1 MRFHKLTITLTLTCL
16 SIVAVAGLFIS
27 PITGNCQVLNH
38 GWTDYNDNKAANFM
52 ATDTTTG
59 DSWQLSASV
68 DAKGVSASVSPS
80 SYNLSQF
87 TETTDPPYMGTGL
100 VTAFRDNYTYS
111 HYHWWWEHTHSDDLG
126 KHTHSD
132 GFGEHT
138 HTVHGD
144 IDTNHP
150 TSPFYN
156 GKDTGL
162 TLDIQISKTEKHT
175 CWARNTTTNRKLTVS
190 LGANADIVEAKT
202 EFTIGTTEYEALSQ
216 SVKTT
221 VTIPTVAQEVGVDAS
236 VSFDEKAD
244 SSAHTNF
251 DFDGFSESGSKWY
264 DAP

>member
-16 SIVAVAGLFIS
+16 SIVAVTGLFIS

-38 GWTDYNDNKAANFM
+38 GWRDYNDNKAANFM

-59 DSWQLSASV
+59 DSWRLSASV
-68 DAKGVSASVSPS
+68 DAKGVTASVSPS
-80 SYNLSQF
+80 PFNLSQF
-87 TETTDPPYMGTGL
+87 TETPDAPYMGTGL

-111 HYHWWWEHTHSDDLG
+111 HFHLSLWPHTHSDDWG
-126 KHTHSD
+126 A
-132 GFGEHT
+132 HT

-156 GKDTGL
+156 SKDTGL
-162 TLDIQISKTEKHT
+162 TLDIQVSKTEKHT
-175 CWARNTTTNRKLTVS
+175 CWARNTTTNQKLTVS

-202 EFTIGTTEYEALSQ
+202 EFTIGTTEYEAISE